1 LKIVVDNIC
10 KRTYNRNKRC
20 ENSQR
25 RETMPYANLLAELKR
40 RNISQETLS
49 KTLGVSPNTL
59 TNKLKGKSDFSLKE
73 IKIIKNDVLN
83 KQCDFDYLFKD

>member
-1 LKIVVDNIC
+1 
-10 KRTYNRNKRC
+10 
-20 ENSQR
+20 
-25 RETMPYANLLAELKR
+25 MPYANLLAELKR

-59 TNKLKGKSDFSLKE
+59 TNKLKGKSDFSLRE